1 MKEFTNRLAL
11 HAEWVLCFFLLL
23 GGVLAAAA
31 GIRYILR
38 RRQKKKSVKGR
49 AEWLYT
55 FLSDN
60 PFQTYIFLRGADAFP
75 FFVSENVEQVFGL
88 TKSEMDTDVFALARC
103 MKPEEAHKLERQYR
117 NWNRRE
123 PMAAEF
129 SFVNPQNERR
139 GRHPCGYNTEKKKMC
154 MCLCWKTFPRER
166 RRKRRFGRS
175 WQRRKRRM
183 RPRQSSSQRC
193 LMRSVHR

>member
-31 GIRYILR
+31 GIRYIFR

-88 TKSEMDTDVFALARC
+88 TKSEMEIGR
-103 MKPEEAHKLERQYR
+103 AH
-117 NWNRRE
+117 
-123 PMAAEF
+123 
-129 SFVNPQNERR
+129 V
-139 GRHPCGYNTEKKKMC
+139 
-154 MCLCWKTFPRER
+154 
-166 RRKRRFGRS
+166 
-175 WQRRKRRM
+175 
-183 RPRQSSSQRC
+183 
-193 LMRSVHR
+193 